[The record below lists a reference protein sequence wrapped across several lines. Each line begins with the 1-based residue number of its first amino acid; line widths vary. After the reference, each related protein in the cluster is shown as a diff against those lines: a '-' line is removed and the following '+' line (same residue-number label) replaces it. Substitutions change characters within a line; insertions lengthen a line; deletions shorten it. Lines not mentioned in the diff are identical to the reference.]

1 MFFLVLFRVFLCAR
15 FLCCCVFVV
24 CVFCALII
32 RFLCYV
38 SVFSFPHIYH
48 IYIVFFNAGVT
59 TPEGM
64 IGDEELE
71 RAIEDEYERV
81 MQKTKNAK
89 KREERERLIQLGGGE
104 LHRCL

>member
-1 MFFLVLFRVFLCAR
+1 MANRPQSSA
-15 FLCCCVFVV
+15 FVV
-24 CVFCALII
+24 
-32 RFLCYV
+32 R
-38 SVFSFPHIYH
+38 IYSLSCIFNH

>member
-1 MFFLVLFRVFLCAR
+1 M
-15 FLCCCVFVV
+15 
-24 CVFCALII
+24 
-32 RFLCYV
+32 
-38 SVFSFPHIYH
+38 FSFPHIYH